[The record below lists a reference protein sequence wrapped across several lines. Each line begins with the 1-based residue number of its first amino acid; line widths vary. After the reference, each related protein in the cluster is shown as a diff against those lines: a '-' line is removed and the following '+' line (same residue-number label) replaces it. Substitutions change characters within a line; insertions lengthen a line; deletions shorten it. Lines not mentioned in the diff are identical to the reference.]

1 MNKYLYNFWKWG
13 FLTLVA
19 LLLAGS
25 VYVGFKASLPV
36 PQFEKTAKKDP
47 HKFDQVPIMLNK
59 TQLNDLSAAYLN
71 QFQKSKD
78 FTYQFRIGK
87 HYAILGGQ
95 IEVLGQKVQFA
106 LTMVPS
112 VTKGGNIR
120 LKAHSLSVGT
130 LKLPAKVVLKYIS
143 RNYELPKWV
152 IINGDQALLRL
163 DQIKTTNKVSFQVEK
178 IDIVHDQFEFI
189 INVPKSAN

>member
-1 MNKYLYNFWKWG
+1 MGIFNS
-13 FLTLVA
+13 
-19 LLLAGS
+19 GS
-25 VYVGFKASLPV
+25 VIIGGECLRGLQSELTS

-178 IDIVHDQFEFI
+178 IDIVHDQFKFI